1 MGREKGLVQGW
12 ERRRMNRTGSGL
24 GEDTNTMSEVVSVLT
39 RFKIEKRQYF
49 IFLIVTQM
57 EII

>member
-1 MGREKGLVQGW
+1 
-12 ERRRMNRTGSGL
+12 MNRTGSGL
-24 GEDTNTMSEVVSVLT
+24 GEEKVIISDFDIFDTNTMSEVVSVLT

>member
-1 MGREKGLVQGW
+1 
-12 ERRRMNRTGSGL
+12 MNRTGSGL
-24 GEDTNTMSEVVSVLT
+24 GEEKIIIRDSGIFDTNTLSEIVSVLT